1 MLQKIPCT
9 KNKFGIKTTGEYYK
23 QIRNKC
29 EDFLLHNVKATSFEK
44 VLKNLDVAK
53 AFGIDQISGN
63 FLKDGA
69 SVTAIHLANIIN
81 LSIKFDMFSR
91 NPR

>member
-1 MLQKIPCT
+1 M
-9 KNKFGIKTTGEYYK
+9 NKK
-23 QIRNKC
+23 QIWNQNHWRVLWADYKC
-29 EDFLLHNVKATSFEK
+29 EDFLLHNVKATSVEK

-81 LSIKFDMFSR
+81 LSIKFDMFSH